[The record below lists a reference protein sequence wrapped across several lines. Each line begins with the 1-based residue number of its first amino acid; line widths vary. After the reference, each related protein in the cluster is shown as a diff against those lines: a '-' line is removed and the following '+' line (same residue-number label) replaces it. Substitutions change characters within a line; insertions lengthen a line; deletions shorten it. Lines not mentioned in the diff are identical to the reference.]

1 MYKVI
6 IQEENG
12 KEIKSMELNAFFGTG
27 LMYKENELDVAVMT
41 VGDFKLYDA
50 IKAIA
55 ESAAVQ
61 IHEMVKEKPELS
73 SKFKVAA
80 AFNHEFK
87 DKYASLMASEFA
99 NNAFRSGGGQSAHK
113 GSVEINIEIGG
124 RRDE

>member
-12 KEIKSMELNAFFGTG
+12 REIKSMELNAIFGTG
-27 LMYKENELDVAVMT
+27 LMYKENELDVAVMS
-41 VGDFKLYDA
+41 VGDFKVSDA

-55 ESAAVQ
+55 ESAAVH

-80 AFNHEFK
+80 AFDHEFK

-99 NNAFRSGGGQSAHK
+99 NNVFRSGGGRTSIKAA
-113 GSVEINIEIGG
+113 
-124 RRDE
+124 

>member
-12 KEIKSMELNAFFGTG
+12 REIKSMELNAFFGTG
-27 LMYKENELDVAVMT
+27 LMYKENELDVAVMM

-99 NNAFRSGGGQSAHK
+99 NNAFHSGGQNVHK

-124 RRDE
+124 KRDE

>member
-12 KEIKSMELNAFFGTG
+12 REIKSMELNAIFGTG
-27 LMYKENELDVAVMT
+27 LMYKENELDVAVMS
-41 VGDFKLYDA
+41 VGDFKLSDA
-50 IKAIA
+50 IKALA
-55 ESAAVQ
+55 ESAAVH
-61 IHEMVKEKPELS
+61 IHEMVKERPELS
-73 SKFKVAA
+73 AKFKVAA

-99 NNAFRSGGGQSAHK
+99 NNTFHSGGGQNVHK

-124 RRDE
+124 KRDE

>member
-12 KEIKSMELNAFFGTG
+12 REIKSMELNAIFGTG
-27 LMYKENELDVAVMT
+27 LMYKENELDVAVMS
-41 VGDFKLYDA
+41 VGDFKVSDA

-55 ESAAVQ
+55 ESAAVH

-73 SKFKVAA
+73 SKFKAA
-80 AFNHEFK
+80 AVFNHEFK

-99 NNAFRSGGGQSAHK
+99 NNVFRSGGQNVHK

-124 RRDE
+124 KIDE